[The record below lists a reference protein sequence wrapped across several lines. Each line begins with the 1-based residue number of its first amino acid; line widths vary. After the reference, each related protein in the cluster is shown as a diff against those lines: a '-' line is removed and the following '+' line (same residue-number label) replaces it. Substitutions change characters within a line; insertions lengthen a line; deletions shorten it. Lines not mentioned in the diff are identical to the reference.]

1 MECGLIMRKKLVR
14 WSMNIV
20 FYIIYFLILQYIEN
34 KLLPISPISNVIII
48 FVLIG
53 INIPLSIFTTEKIFS
68 IIEKGV

>member
-1 MECGLIMRKKLVR
+1 MRKKLVR